1 MAGGPLTSVVAQER
15 GLAAPTR
22 GALVR
27 EVTTG
32 GPAEAAGLQGGDLE
46 TGLGGDVITAIDG
59 QTVTLFD
66 DLLSYIVVN
75 ATVGQSVTLSIL
87 RDGQPQTITVT
98 LGERPATVESPQ
110 LPSSGDGFE
119 LPNEFPTPQP

>member
-1 MAGGPLTSVVAQER
+1 MYKRQ
-15 GLAAPTR
+15 
-22 GALVR
+22 
-27 EVTTG
+27 
-32 GPAEAAGLQGGDLE
+32 
-46 TGLGGDVITAIDG
+46 ITAIDG

-75 ATVGQSVTLSIL
+75 ATVGQNVTLSIL

-98 LGERPATVESPQ
+98 LGERPATVEQPQ
-110 LPSSGDGFE
+110 LQQDGFE